1 MSIAFKKWP
10 VIFLTL
16 MGSLLMS
23 GFFPQANAQHGHPI
37 VGTWSGFMN
46 RPQGQALRALFT
58 FDFSAEQVISGAL
71 IINGRRYPVTSASLD
86 PETWT
91 VKIEATGQDR
101 AGATQTYLLE
111 AVFEN
116 LDSPVART
124 LSGTWQDGSNAGD
137 FRIVMN

>member
-1 MSIAFKKWP
+1 
-10 VIFLTL
+10 
-16 MGSLLMS
+16 
-23 GFFPQANAQHGHPI
+23 
-37 VGTWSGFMN
+37 MN

-101 AGATQTYLLE
+101 AGATQAYLLE